1 MAIGKASDF
10 VVRNELFETLFV
22 ETLAQNVDILNQD
35 GNGVIQLVT
44 NEREGDYDKT
54 RFFDRPSG
62 GGSRLDTTDTST
74 SLTPSAR
81 AQDEVIGV
89 KLNRKYGPYQQTR
102 DAFKKIGGTPEDL
115 TLILAP
121 NMAEEAMKGMVNDA
135 VAALVA
141 ALRNNS
147 GVVYDYAATG
157 ANATIDHTAL
167 IRGRA
172 LFGDAFGR
180 IRGWGMN
187 GAAFHKLVEAQLSVA
202 SGNVGDFA
210 VYEGNAGTLGLPAFV
225 SDAPAFATSG
235 TPGEYHILG
244 LVPNAAVLTVSEAPY
259 MATDETILKEN
270 ILYAFQGEYAFNME
284 LKGYQWDTANGGTN
298 PAAAALATGSNWDKV
313 VANDKDTAGIV
324 IDVDQS

>member
-10 VVRNELFETLFV
+10 VVRNELFQTLFT

-35 GNGVIQLVT
+35 GNGVIRLVT

-62 GGSRLDTTDTST
+62 GVSRRDTTDTST
-74 SLTPSAR
+74 ALTPTALT
-81 AQDEVIGV
+81 QDEVIGV

-115 TLILAP
+115 TMILAP

-141 ALRNNS
+141 ALRNNA

-157 ANATIDHTAL
+157 SNKTIDHTAL

-180 IRGWGMN
+180 IKGWGMN

-210 VYEGNAGTLGLPAFV
+210 VYEGQAGTLGLPAFV

-270 ILYAFQGEYAFNME
+270 ILYAFQGEYAFNLE
-284 LKGYQWDTANGGTN
+284 LKGYKWDVANGGTN
-298 PAAAALATGSNWDKV
+298 PSAAALATGSNWDKV

>member
-10 VVRNELFETLFV
+10 VVRNELFQTLFT
-22 ETLAQNVDILNQD
+22 ETLAQNVAILNQD
-35 GNGVIQLVT
+35 GNGVIRLVT
-44 NEREGDYDKT
+44 NDREGDYDKT

-62 GGSRLDTTDTST
+62 GVSRRDTTDTST
-74 SLTPSAR
+74 SLTPSALT
-81 AQDEVIGV
+81 QDEVIGV

-115 TLILAP
+115 TMILAP

-141 ALRNNS
+141 ALRNNA

-157 ANATIDHTAL
+157 SNKTIDHTAL

-180 IRGWGMN
+180 VKGWGMN

-210 VYEGNAGTLGLPAFV
+210 VYEGQAGTLGLPAFV

-270 ILYAFQGEYAFNME
+270 ILYAFQGEYAFNLE
-284 LKGYQWDTANGGTN
+284 LKGYKWDVANGGAN
-298 PAAAALATGSNWDKV
+298 PSAVAIATGSNWDKV

>member
-22 ETLAQNVDILNQD
+22 ETLTQNVDILNQD

-62 GGSRLDTTDTST
+62 GVSRRDTTDTST
-74 SLTPSAR
+74 SLTPSALT
-81 AQDEVIGV
+81 QDEVIGV
-89 KLNRKYGPYQQTR
+89 KLNRKYGPFEQTR

-115 TLILAP
+115 TMILAP

-135 VAALVA
+135 VSALVA

-210 VYEGNAGTLGLPAFV
+210 VYEGQAGTLGLPAFV
-225 SDAPAFATSG
+225 SDAPAFATAG
-235 TPGEYHILG
+235 DPGEYHVLG

-270 ILYAFQGEYAFNME
+270 ILYAFQGEYAFNLE
-284 LKGYQWDTANGGTN
+284 LKGYKWDISNGGAN
-298 PAAAALATGSNWDKV
+298 PSDAALATGSNWDKV

>member
-10 VVRNELFETLFV
+10 VVRNELFQTLFT

-35 GNGVIQLVT
+35 GNGVIRLVT
-44 NEREGDYDKT
+44 SEREGDYDKT

-62 GGSRLDTTDTST
+62 GVSRRDTTDTST
-74 SLTPSAR
+74 ALTPTALT
-81 AQDEVIGV
+81 QDEVIGV

-115 TLILAP
+115 TMILAP

-157 ANATIDHTAL
+157 ANKTIDHTAL

-180 IRGWGMN
+180 IKGWGMN

-210 VYEGNAGTLGLPAFV
+210 VYEGQAGTLGLPAFV

-270 ILYAFQGEYAFNME
+270 ILYAFQGEYAFNLE
-284 LKGYQWDTANGGTN
+284 LKGYQWDVANGGAN
-298 PAAAALATGSNWDKV
+298 PSAAALATGSNWDKV
-313 VANDKDTAGIV
+313 VSSDKDTAGIV

>member
-10 VVRNELFETLFV
+10 VVRNELFQTLFT
-22 ETLAQNVDILNQD
+22 ETLAQNVAILNQD
-35 GNGVIQLVT
+35 GNGVIRLVT
-44 NEREGDYDKT
+44 NDREGDYDKT

-62 GGSRLDTTDTST
+62 GVSRRDTTDTST
-74 SLTPSAR
+74 SLTPSALT
-81 AQDEVIGV
+81 QDEVIGV

-115 TLILAP
+115 TMILAP

-141 ALRNNS
+141 ALRNNA

-157 ANATIDHTAL
+157 SNKTIDHTAL

-180 IRGWGMN
+180 VKGWGMN

-210 VYEGNAGTLGLPAFV
+210 VYEGQAGTLGLPAFV

-270 ILYAFQGEYAFNME
+270 ILYAFQGEYAFNLE
-284 LKGYQWDTANGGTN
+284 LKGYKWDVANGGAN
-298 PAAAALATGSNWDKV
+298 PSDAALATGSNWDKV

>member
-62 GGSRLDTTDTST
+62 GVSRRDTTDTST
-74 SLTPSAR
+74 SLTPSALP
-81 AQDEVIGV
+81 QDEVIGV

-235 TPGEYHILG
+235 TAGEYHVLG

>member
-22 ETLAQNVDILNQD
+22 ETLTQNVDILNQD

-62 GGSRLDTTDTST
+62 GVSRRDTTDTST
-74 SLTPSAR
+74 SLTPSALT
-81 AQDEVIGV
+81 QDEVIGV
-89 KLNRKYGPYQQTR
+89 KLNRKYGPFEQTR

-115 TLILAP
+115 TMILAP

-135 VAALVA
+135 VSALVA

-210 VYEGNAGTLGLPAFV
+210 VYEGQAGTLGLPAFV
-225 SDAPAFATSG
+225 SDAPAFATAG
-235 TPGEYHILG
+235 DPGEYHVLG

-270 ILYAFQGEYAFNME
+270 ILYAFQGEYAFNLE
-284 LKGYQWDTANGGTN
+284 LKGYKWDISNGGAN
-298 PAAAALATGSNWDKV
+298 PDASALATGTNWDKV

>member
-22 ETLAQNVDILNQD
+22 ETLTQNVDILNQD

-62 GGSRLDTTDTST
+62 GVSRRDTTDTST
-74 SLTPSAR
+74 SLTPSALT
-81 AQDEVIGV
+81 QDEVIGV

-115 TLILAP
+115 TMILAP

-210 VYEGNAGTLGLPAFV
+210 VYEGQAGTLGLPAFV

-235 TPGEYHILG
+235 DPGEYHVLG

-270 ILYAFQGEYAFNME
+270 ILYAFQGEYAFNLE
-284 LKGYQWDTANGGTN
+284 LKGYKWDISNGGAN
-298 PAAAALATGSNWDKV
+298 PSDAALATGSNWDKV

>member
-62 GGSRLDTTDTST
+62 GVSRRDTTDTAT
-74 SLTPSAR
+74 SLTPSALT
-81 AQDEVIGV
+81 QDEVIGV

-210 VYEGNAGTLGLPAFV
+210 VYEGQAGTLGLPAFV

-270 ILYAFQGEYAFNME
+270 ILYAFQGEYAFNLE
-284 LKGYQWDTANGGTN
+284 LKGYKWDVANGGAN
-298 PAAAALATGSNWDKV
+298 PSDVALATGSNWDKV

>member
-10 VVRNELFETLFV
+10 VVRDELFQTMFV
-22 ETLAQNVDILNQD
+22 ESLVQNIDILNGS

-44 NEREGDYDKT
+44 AEREGDYDKT

-62 GGSRLDTTDTST
+62 GVSRRDTTDTS
-74 SLTPSAR
+74 SNLTPTALT
-81 AQDEVIGV
+81 QDEVIGV

-115 TLILAP
+115 TMILAP

-135 VAALVA
+135 ISALVPA
-141 ALRNNS
+141 IRNVS
-147 GVVYDYAATG
+147 GAVYDYAAVGSNKT
-157 ANATIDHTAL
+157 ADHTAL

-172 LFGDAFGR
+172 LFGDQFGR

-187 GAAFHKLVEAQLSVA
+187 GATFHKLVEAQLSVA

-210 VYEGNAGTLGLPAFV
+210 VYEGQTGTLGLPAFV
-225 SDAPAFATSG
+225 TDASAFATSG

-244 LVPNAAVLTVSEAPY
+244 LVPNAAVLTITEAPY
-259 MATDETILKEN
+259 IATDEVTLKEN
-270 ILYAFQGEYAFNME
+270 LMLVLQGEYAFNLE
-284 LKGYQWDTANGGTN
+284 LKGFKWDTENGQANPSAGD
-298 PAAAALATGSNWDKV
+298 LATGSNWDLV
-313 VANDKDTAGIV
+313 VASFKDAAGIC

>member
-10 VVRNELFETLFV
+10 VVRNELFQTLFT

-35 GNGVIQLVT
+35 GNGVIRLVT

-62 GGSRLDTTDTST
+62 GVSRRDTTDTST
-74 SLTPSAR
+74 ALTPTALT
-81 AQDEVIGV
+81 QDEVIGV

-115 TLILAP
+115 TMILAP

-157 ANATIDHTAL
+157 SSKTIDHTAL

-180 IRGWGMN
+180 IKGWGMN

-210 VYEGNAGTLGLPAFV
+210 VYEGQAGTLGLPAFV

-244 LVPNAAVLTVSEAPY
+244 LVPNAAVITVSEAPY

-270 ILYAFQGEYAFNME
+270 ILYAFQGEYAFNLE
-284 LKGYQWDTANGGTN
+284 LKGYQWDVANGGAN
-298 PAAAALATGSNWDKV
+298 PSAAALATGSNWDKV
-313 VANDKDTAGIV
+313 VSSDKDTAGIV

>member
-1 MAIGKASDF
+1 
-10 VVRNELFETLFV
+10 
-22 ETLAQNVDILNQD
+22 
-35 GNGVIQLVT
+35 
-44 NEREGDYDKT
+44 
-54 RFFDRPSG
+54 
-62 GGSRLDTTDTST
+62 
-74 SLTPSAR
+74 
-81 AQDEVIGV
+81 
-89 KLNRKYGPYQQTR
+89 
-102 DAFKKIGGTPEDL
+102 
-115 TLILAP
+115 
-121 NMAEEAMKGMVNDA
+121 MKGMVNDA
-135 VAALVA
+135 VSALVA

-210 VYEGNAGTLGLPAFV
+210 VYEGQAGTLGLPAFV
-225 SDAPAFATSG
+225 SDAPAFATAG
-235 TPGEYHILG
+235 TPGEYHVLG

-270 ILYAFQGEYAFNME
+270 ILYAFQGEYAFNLE
-284 LKGYQWDTANGGTN
+284 LKGYKWDISNGGAN
-298 PAAAALATGSNWDKV
+298 PDASALATGTNWDKV

>member
-62 GGSRLDTTDTST
+62 GVSRRDTTDTST
-74 SLTPSAR
+74 SLTPSALT
-81 AQDEVIGV
+81 QDEVIGV

-115 TLILAP
+115 TMILAP

-135 VAALVA
+135 IAALVA

-210 VYEGNAGTLGLPAFV
+210 VYEGQAGTLGLPAFV

-298 PAAAALATGSNWDKV
+298 PDDSALATGTNWDKV

>member
-22 ETLAQNVDILNQD
+22 ETLTQNVDILNQD

-62 GGSRLDTTDTST
+62 GVSRRDTTDTST
-74 SLTPSAR
+74 SLTPSALT
-81 AQDEVIGV
+81 QDEVIGV
-89 KLNRKYGPYQQTR
+89 KLNRKYGPFEQTR

-115 TLILAP
+115 TMILAP

-210 VYEGNAGTLGLPAFV
+210 VYEGQAGTLGLPAFV

-270 ILYAFQGEYAFNME
+270 ILYAFQGEYAFNLE

>member
-62 GGSRLDTTDTST
+62 GVSRRDTTDTST
-74 SLTPSAR
+74 SLTPSALT
-81 AQDEVIGV
+81 QDEVIGV
-89 KLNRKYGPYQQTR
+89 KLNRKYQQTR

-210 VYEGNAGTLGLPAFV
+210 VYEGQAGTLGLPAFV

-235 TPGEYHILG
+235 TPGEYHIFG

-270 ILYAFQGEYAFNME
+270 ILYAFQGEYAFNLE
-284 LKGYQWDTANGGTN
+284 LKGYQWDTSNGGTN

>member
-22 ETLAQNVDILNQD
+22 ETLTQNVDILNQD

-62 GGSRLDTTDTST
+62 GVSRRDTTDTST
-74 SLTPSAR
+74 SLTPSALT
-81 AQDEVIGV
+81 QDEVIGV

-115 TLILAP
+115 TMILAP

-210 VYEGNAGTLGLPAFV
+210 VYEGQAGTLGLPAFV
-225 SDAPAFATSG
+225 SDAPAFATAG
-235 TPGEYHILG
+235 DPGEYHVLG

-270 ILYAFQGEYAFNME
+270 ILYAFQGEYAFNLE
-284 LKGYQWDTANGGTN
+284 LKGYKWDISNGGAN
-298 PAAAALATGSNWDKV
+298 PSDAALATGSNWDKV

>member
-62 GGSRLDTTDTST
+62 GVSRRDTTDTST
-74 SLTPSAR
+74 SLTPSAL
-81 AQDEVIGV
+81 AQSEVIGV

-115 TLILAP
+115 TMILAP

-135 VAALVA
+135 IAALVA

-157 ANATIDHTAL
+157 ASATIDHTAL